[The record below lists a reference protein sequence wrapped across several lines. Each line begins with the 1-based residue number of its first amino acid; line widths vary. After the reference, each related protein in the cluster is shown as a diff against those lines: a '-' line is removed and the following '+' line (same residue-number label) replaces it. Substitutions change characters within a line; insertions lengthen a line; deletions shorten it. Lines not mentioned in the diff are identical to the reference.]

1 METIRKLQSAPLE
14 VQDLIKT
21 FIGNYQISQVTDIH
35 FRENNTVA
43 ARSKDTLVVARN
55 WGALTDENG
64 ILKSP
69 HTFWGISGALFGEFG
84 QETADSVVFRGKTHQ
99 IRCHMIQTVDSRKIF
114 VRVQPLSPPS
124 LSVLLKDNPLTL
136 ERITQASGLV
146 LVCGPVGGGKTTTAA
161 SIVSYWATK
170 QSRHIATIEDPVE
183 YDLKVPSGDITS
195 IRGNLFDASSPGGQQ
210 AQKLIRDTLRC
221 DIDGLF
227 IGEVRD
233 FESRS
238 LCLAFASTREPVV
251 TTIHTGGFS
260 DAIVR
265 MTEPDKNGMDTSTMR
280 MLLARSLHTIIYV
293 DLAYSEK
300 GEAVPVIIALPGGAG
315 SLRNAIAEG
324 PVRNLEPAFAHAIM
338 SVSDAEGGISP
349 LRAIA
354 SARQRGATAASIRAA
369 LPPDVSEEML
379 SHAKLS

>member
-1 METIRKLQSAPLE
+1 METIRNLQNAPLD

-21 FIGNYQISQVTDIH
+21 FIGNHHVSQVTDIH
-35 FRENNTVA
+35 IRENGTVA
-43 ARSKDTLVVARN
+43 ARIKDLLVPAKN
-55 WGALTDENG
+55 WGDLTDDNG
-64 ILKSP
+64 VLKTP
-69 HTFWGISGALFGEFG
+69 NTFRDIGEALFAEHR
-84 QETADSVVFRGKTHQ
+84 QERSSVVFRGKSHQ
-99 IRCHMIQTVDSRKIF
+99 IRCHQIQSVNAKKIF
-114 VRVQPLSPPS
+114 VRVQPLAPPS
-124 LSVLLKDNPLTL
+124 LSLLLKDNPLTL
-136 ERITQASGLV
+136 ERIAQASGLV

-170 QSRHIATIEDPVE
+170 QSWHIATIEDPVE
-183 YDLKVPSGDITS
+183 FDLRVPAGDITS
-195 IRGNLFDASSPGGQQ
+195 IQGNLFDAAANDRGHQ
-210 AQKLIRDTLRC
+210 AQKLIRETLRC
-221 DIDGLF
+221 DINGLF

-260 DAIVR
+260 DAIMR
-265 MTEPDKNGMDTSTMR
+265 MTDTDQHGMDHSTMR
-280 MLLARSLHTIIYV
+280 MLLARCLHTIIYV
-293 DLAYSEK
+293 DLAYTEK
-300 GEAVPVIIALPGGAG
+300 GEAVPVILALPGGVG

-324 PVRNLEPAFAHAIM
+324 PVRNLKPAFAHAIM

-354 SARQRGATAASIRAA
+354 TARQRGATAASIRAA